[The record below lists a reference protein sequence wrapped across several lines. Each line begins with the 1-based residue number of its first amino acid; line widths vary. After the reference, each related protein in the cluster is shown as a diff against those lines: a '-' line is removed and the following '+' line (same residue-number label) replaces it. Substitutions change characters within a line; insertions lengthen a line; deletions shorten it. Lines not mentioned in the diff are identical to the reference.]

1 MKRSTYQ
8 KLFFTVLLVGCLG
21 LIFEISSGLTTV
33 PDENENK
40 EAEKPVFPPLSDLYL
55 QGYSKDTSILND
67 LAYSSY
73 YIPEYSDEVYAK
85 RIKKIKSSIPLT
97 YNKFVKAY
105 INLYL
110 YKKRTLVTKVIGRS
124 YDYFPVFEQVLKDKS
139 MPLELKNLAIVES
152 ALNTDA
158 RSWCGALGIWQFM
171 PQTGRIYKLKID
183 SLVDERK
190 DVQLSTQAATAFLNN
205 LYNQYHDWYLAIAAY
220 NCGSGNVNKAIK
232 KVRRHRGRRA
242 DFWAIKPYLPK
253 ETQGYVPAFI
263 AACYMMNY
271 YYDHNLRAIN
281 PQFLQCEIK
290 PVEVKNFLTFE
301 EISKN
306 LGITPEELVYFNPE
320 LEQYKRVEVKDTV
333 VSLNLPVLLHEKFY
347 KSEDN
352 MYRNCESILGSI
364 SSDIK
369 SNP

>member
-205 LYNQYHDWYLAIAAY
+205 LYNQYH
-220 NCGSGNVNKAIK
+220 GHQVFQ
-232 KVRRHRGRRA
+232 VR
-242 DFWAIKPYLPK
+242 
-253 ETQGYVPAFI
+253 
-263 AACYMMNY
+263 
-271 YYDHNLRAIN
+271 
-281 PQFLQCEIK
+281 
-290 PVEVKNFLTFE
+290 
-301 EISKN
+301 
-306 LGITPEELVYFNPE
+306 YFPCQE
-320 LEQYKRVEVKDTV
+320 
-333 VSLNLPVLLHEKFY
+333 
-347 KSEDN
+347 
-352 MYRNCESILGSI
+352 
-364 SSDIK
+364 
-369 SNP
+369 